1 MNFLP
6 CVNSVSVIGDAA
18 YNARYVLDVT
28 LGNPSSKT
36 AIVFLLNPSSTAK
49 VRVFCPNQV
58 QNLFNYVDVDM
69 TTNHVLGVMNQHNYQ
84 RVYLLNLFPYFDGKP
99 ASLDVIFPLAGL
111 ASNQSYQTNLRH
123 IKGVLMNNPSSDVY
137 IAWGKDVDIDPKLF
151 AKAKSDVIDELYN
164 ANFNSVQ
171 IKTGK
176 NSKSFQPVKITRGT
190 VINNAIHGRFI

>member
-1 MNFLP
+1 MKFLP
-6 CVNSVSVIGDAA
+6 CVKSVSVIGDAA

-49 VRVFCPNQV
+49 ARVFHPNQV
-58 QNLFNYVDVDM
+58 QILSNYVDVDM
-69 TTNHVLGVMNQHNYQ
+69 TTNHVLCVMNQHNYQ
-84 RVYLLNLFPYFDGKP
+84 RVFLLNLFPYFDGKP
-99 ASLDVIFPLAGL
+99 ESLDVVFPLTGL
-111 ASNQSYQTNLRH
+111 ASNQSYQTNLQH
-123 IKGVLMNNPSSDVY
+123 IKGVLMNNPSSAVY
-137 IAWGKDVDIDPKLF
+137 IAWGKDVHIDQELF
-151 AKAKSDVIDELYN
+151 KKAKSDVIDELCN

-176 NSKSFQPVKITRGT
+176 KSKFQTITITRGT